1 MRAFCRAAAL
11 ILTLSL
17 LASCGGGGG
26 NAMPTGGSSEVLI
39 SSDAEAVMPDNEAV
53 VPDTETVAP
62 DTSVTQTAQTTE
74 VETEDPAAAVY
85 TPSVYMYHLIMEEP
99 FSIYEGLFVR
109 PSEFE
114 AQLDAIVDAGAVS
127 LFADEYR
134 MTSKPS
140 VVLTFDDGYED
151 NYTTAFP
158 LLKEKGVKAT
168 VFLVT
173 ELIGTEGYL
182 TEAQIREMAESGL
195 VRFGCHTKSHVSL
208 PSLGEERIREQFRAS
223 NEIIESIVGY
233 EIRSLTYPA
242 GDYNET
248 VVGVAGEFFD
258 FAYTTESPKSAASVS
273 ELTIPRYRVSRGSGA
288 GIITG
293 TLPK

>member
-1 MRAFCRAAAL
+1 MKVFCRSAAL
-11 ILTLSL
+11 ILLVL
-17 LASCGGGGG
+17 VLASCVIGEKDAALTDEVPGG
-26 NAMPTGGSSEVLI
+26 TVSELT
-39 SSDAEAVMPDNEAV
+39 SSDADTA
-53 VPDTETVAP
+53 VPDTDVPDIETKAP
-62 DTSVTQTAQTTE
+62 VGDVQTGYT
-74 VETEDPAAAVY
+74 ETESPEEAVY
-85 TPSVYMYHLIMEEP
+85 IPSVYMYHLIMEEP
-99 FSIYEGLFVR
+99 YSVYDGLFVR
-109 PSEFE
+109 PSEFA
-114 AQLDAIVDAGAVS
+114 AQLDAIVSAGAVS

-158 LLKEKGVKAT
+158 ILKEKGVKAT

-173 ELIGTEGYL
+173 DLIGTEGYM
-182 TEAQIREMAESGL
+182 TEAQIREMADSGL

-208 PSLGEERIREQFRAS
+208 PSLSEDRIREQFSVS
-223 NEIIESIVGY
+223 NAIIEDIVGY
-233 EIRSLTYPA
+233 EIKSMTYPA

-248 VVGVAGEFFD
+248 VVNVAGEFFS
-258 FAYTTESPKSAASVS
+258 FAYTTESPKSVATSN

>member
-11 ILTLSL
+11 VLTLSL
-17 LASCGGGGG
+17 LVSCGGGGG
-26 NAMPTGGSSEVLI
+26 DAVPTGGSSDVLT
-39 SSDAEAVMPDNEAV
+39 SSDTEAV
-53 VPDTETVAP
+53 VPDTVTPDTETVAP
-62 DTSVTQTAQTTE
+62 DASVTQTAQTTD

-173 ELIGTEGYL
+173 DLIGTEGYL

-242 GDYNET
+242 GDHNET